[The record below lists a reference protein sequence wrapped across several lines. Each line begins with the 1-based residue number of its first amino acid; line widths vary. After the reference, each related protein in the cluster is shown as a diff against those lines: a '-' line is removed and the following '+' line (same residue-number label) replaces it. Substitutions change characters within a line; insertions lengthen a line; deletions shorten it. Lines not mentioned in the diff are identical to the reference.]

1 MAEQAPPTVGDLL
14 VERVSELRVLEGE
27 TKIVKE
33 NYRKWLTE
41 QKADKM
47 FQEEMDTLKNKV
59 NAINQS
65 IDDCL
70 VTPNQYEIP
79 TIIKAINQ

>member
-41 QKADKM
+41 QKAHKM

-70 VTPNQYEIP
+70 VNPNQYEIP